1 MVLGPLERVDDMRTE
16 ICIGGS
22 GGQGVLLFGAVMTHA
37 ASFEGK
43 GAVCLPSYGAEARGG
58 NVKCFVILSESTVKS
73 PFPEHFHYL
82 VFFNDAAFV
91 RFKEYIKPGVKIF
104 YNSSESDGSLVP
116 QGVEAMGVPLNRLVE
131 DLDKRS
137 INMAMLGAFAEYN
150 NLLESESMASGL
162 KGVAKNKNEL
172 FITTNL
178 EAIEEGRRWALECL
192 DTAPSNP

>member
-1 MVLGPLERVDDMRTE
+1 MRTE
-16 ICIGGS
+16 ICVGGS

-58 NVKCFVILSESTVKS
+58 NVKCFIILSDGSVKS
-73 PFPEHFHYL
+73 PFPEHFHHL
-82 VFFNDAAFV
+82 VFFNDAAFI
-91 RFKEYIKPGVKIF
+91 RFEEHIKPGVKIF

-116 QGVEAMGVPLNRLVE
+116 QNVEAIGVPLNQLVKN
-131 DLDKRS
+131 LDKRS
-137 INMAMLGAFAEYN
+137 INMVMLGAFAAYN
-150 NLLESESMASGL
+150 HLLEPESIASGL

-178 EAIEEGRRWALECL
+178 EAVEGGRRWALEHL
-192 DTAPSNP
+192 DAAPSSS

>member
-1 MVLGPLERVDDMRTE
+1 MRAE
-16 ICIGGS
+16 ICVGGS

-58 NVKCFVILSESTVKS
+58 NVKCFVILSDSIVKS
-73 PFPEHFHYL
+73 PFPEHFHHL

-91 RFKEYIKPGVKIF
+91 RFKEHIKPGVKIF
-104 YNSSESDGSLVP
+104 YNASESDGSLVP
-116 QGVEAMGVPLNRLVE
+116 QGVEAMGVPLNLLVE
-131 DLDKRS
+131 GLDKRS
-137 INMAMLGAFAEYN
+137 INMAMLGAFVEYN
-150 NLLESESMASGL
+150 HLLESESVASGL

-178 EAIEEGRRWALECL
+178 EVIEKGRRWAIDKLS
-192 DTAPSNP
+192 ASPSKL